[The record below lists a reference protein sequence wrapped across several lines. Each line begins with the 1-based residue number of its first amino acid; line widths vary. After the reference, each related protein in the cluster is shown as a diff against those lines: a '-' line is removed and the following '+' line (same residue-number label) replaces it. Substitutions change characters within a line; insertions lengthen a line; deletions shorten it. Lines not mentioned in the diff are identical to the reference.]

1 MRSRTRIIAS
11 AAIILV
17 IVSSYLSWKTFERR
31 GYSLSGADGIS
42 HPDDAHFTQPTE
54 RPGVVHEFVQRPVL
68 SYNEAV
74 EVNKKTCPAEGVNFD
89 EGTVTENEKTKAWR
103 RVTSDKISDWRKN
116 IAEYL
121 DQKQNETQQK
131 LTSESIL
138 AADGHGK
145 AAKVGRGI
153 VMAAGDHASVVRAR
167 TNIRLLRSYN
177 CSLPIEIFNF
187 PGEISGPDKRLL
199 EELSLLEQRSEDRM
213 NHGGVTVTIRVAE
226 GVQKGKDWKAFHIK
240 AAAIQQSSFDEI
252 LYLDTDSYLL
262 RNPEYLFES
271 KQWKDTGLML
281 WPDYTKSHATNPIW
295 RLVGQQCRNEYEGE
309 SGQIFIS
316 RTLHQDVLW
325 VAEYFAVKH
334 HQFYGFLGGD
344 RDSFRAAALLLGKKW
359 TGPGRLNAAAGVVLN
374 NPQGGGHT
382 MLQSDPE
389 GKWLFVHA
397 NLIKHAQFERPLWAR
412 IHRAAQDKFAGES
425 TYGDVHP
432 PNDGLG
438 NGVKLRVVY
447 QPMMSTVMSTFD
459 GYDEAA
465 VVVENW
471 DSYEELKG
479 FEDRWFG
486 FGGVH

>member
-1 MRSRTRIIAS
+1 
-11 AAIILV
+11 
-17 IVSSYLSWKTFERR
+17 
-31 GYSLSGADGIS
+31 
-42 HPDDAHFTQPTE
+42 
-54 RPGVVHEFVQRPVL
+54 
-68 SYNEAV
+68 
-74 EVNKKTCPAEGVNFD
+74 
-89 EGTVTENEKTKAWR
+89 
-103 RVTSDKISDWRKN
+103 
-116 IAEYL
+116 
-121 DQKQNETQQK
+121 
-131 LTSESIL
+131 
-138 AADGHGK
+138 
-145 AAKVGRGI
+145 
-153 VMAAGDHASVVRAR
+153 
-167 TNIRLLRSYN
+167 
-177 CSLPIEIFNF
+177 
-187 PGEISGPDKRLL
+187 
-199 EELSLLEQRSEDRM
+199 
-213 NHGGVTVTIRVAE
+213 
-226 GVQKGKDWKAFHIK
+226 
-240 AAAIQQSSFDEI
+240 
-252 LYLDTDSYLL
+252 
-262 RNPEYLFES
+262 
-271 KQWKDTGLML
+271 
-281 WPDYTKSHATNPIW
+281 
-295 RLVGQQCRNEYEGE
+295 
-309 SGQIFIS
+309 
-316 RTLHQDVLW
+316 
-325 VAEYFAVKH
+325 VKH

-471 DSYEELKG
+471 DSFEELKG